1 MSANLGTDD
10 HRFVVPARERPR
22 DRTRRRA
29 EGLLAAISLRS
40 RPSEHQSAIVR
51 RPADDRP
58 PDGAVLAFLR
68 AHHGVDVL
76 DLVALGGG
84 FWSASYAYGVGS
96 DELVLRL
103 ADTPDGFRADESAQ
117 AYGSASMPVP
127 EVLAIGQG
135 LDRWFAISRRH
146 HGRFLED
153 VSPDEADAVAPAVI
167 GLLRDLSAV
176 RSTRGTPPPWRAWL
190 LDGIT
195 DRPGLPTSGWR
206 SAVADRPRA
215 DRAFR
220 EADARIR
227 SLLDACPNDRRLVH
241 GDLLH
246 GNVLM
251 SPAGDAVTA
260 VFSWKCATWGD
271 PLYDLAW
278 CTFWG
283 RWHDG
288 IGAMDLWGRVVPSLT
303 GSEAV
308 DIAQRHHV
316 YEVQIA
322 ASHLGWYATL
332 GDEDNLTWTV
342 RQIGDLLEQGPR
354 R

>member
-1 MSANLGTDD
+1 
-10 HRFVVPARERPR
+10 
-22 DRTRRRA
+22 
-29 EGLLAAISLRS
+29 
-40 RPSEHQSAIVR
+40 
-51 RPADDRP
+51 
-58 PDGAVLAFLR
+58 
-68 AHHGVDVL
+68 
-76 DLVALGGG
+76 
-84 FWSASYAYGVGS
+84 
-96 DELVLRL
+96 
-103 ADTPDGFRADESAQ
+103 
-117 AYGSASMPVP
+117 
-127 EVLAIGQG
+127 
-135 LDRWFAISRRH
+135 
-146 HGRFLED
+146 
-153 VSPDEADAVAPAVI
+153 
-167 GLLRDLSAV
+167 
-176 RSTRGTPPPWRAWL
+176 
-190 LDGIT
+190 
-195 DRPGLPTSGWR
+195 
-206 SAVADRPRA
+206 
-215 DRAFR
+215 
-220 EADARIR
+220 
-227 SLLDACPNDRRLVH
+227 
-241 GDLLH
+241 
-246 GNVLM
+246 M

-308 DIAQRHHV
+308 YVAQRHHV

>member
-1 MSANLGTDD
+1 M
-10 HRFVVPARERPR
+10 
-22 DRTRRRA
+22 
-29 EGLLAAISLRS
+29 
-40 RPSEHQSAIVR
+40 
-51 RPADDRP
+51 
-58 PDGAVLAFLR
+58 
-68 AHHGVDVL
+68 
-76 DLVALGGG
+76 
-84 FWSASYAYGVGS
+84 
-96 DELVLRL
+96 
-103 ADTPDGFRADESAQ
+103 
-117 AYGSASMPVP
+117 
-127 EVLAIGQG
+127 
-135 LDRWFAISRRH
+135 
-146 HGRFLED
+146 
-153 VSPDEADAVAPAVI
+153 
-167 GLLRDLSAV
+167 
-176 RSTRGTPPPWRAWL
+176 
-190 LDGIT
+190 
-195 DRPGLPTSGWR
+195 SGWR
-206 SAVADRPRA
+206 SAVADCPWA
-215 DRAFR
+215 DWAFR

-227 SLLDACPNDRRLVH
+227 FLLDACPNDRRLVH

>member
-167 GLLRDLSAV
+167 GLLRGPLGGAQHQGHS
-176 RSTRGTPPPWRAWL
+176 
-190 LDGIT
+190 
-195 DRPGLPTSGWR
+195 
-206 SAVADRPRA
+206 SAVAGVAPRRDHRSAGTPDVGLAVSRRRPPAGGSGVPRGGRSDPIPARRLSERSSARPR
-215 DRAFR
+215 
-220 EADARIR
+220 
-227 SLLDACPNDRRLVH
+227 
-241 GDLLH
+241 
-246 GNVLM
+246 
-251 SPAGDAVTA
+251 
-260 VFSWKCATWGD
+260 
-271 PLYDLAW
+271 
-278 CTFWG
+278 
-283 RWHDG
+283 
-288 IGAMDLWGRVVPSLT
+288 
-303 GSEAV
+303 
-308 DIAQRHHV
+308 
-316 YEVQIA
+316 
-322 ASHLGWYATL
+322 
-332 GDEDNLTWTV
+332 
-342 RQIGDLLEQGPR
+342 
-354 R
+354 